1 MSNPSVVVAE
11 VVLPL
16 PLDQAYSY
24 RVPDDLTDGAVA
36 GARVLVPFG
45 PRRLT
50 GLVTALRETDAE
62 EGAALKPILDVLD
75 ETPSFTKEML
85 RLTKWMADY
94 YVCGWGE
101 VVKAALPTGTDVAT
115 EHRLARTDAPAGDW
129 QAHPKARAVLRYLDA
144 HADATVS
151 GLRQQVKDVP
161 LALLRRLERDGVG
174 APDLTIGHA
183 LITPEVWLP
192 FGLHD
197 QFNSAIADAETERT
211 TLDNP
216 RRHSDL
222 PDYVYMPCYLGWGQA
237 TRLALT
243 SSNTGSAT

>member
-115 EHRLARTDAPAGDW
+115 EHRLARTDAPAAVIA
-129 QAHPKARAVLRYLDA
+129 AHDRDHLDRRDAERERTALRLGHVVSGSIVLEEVAASGAAMNGCSALHTSIFGMNPVVKHGTAAMQERYLPRV
-144 HADATVS
+144 ADGS
-151 GLRQQVKDVP
+151 LR
-161 LALLRRLERDGVG
+161 ESHRD
-174 APDLTIGHA
+174 
-183 LITPEVWLP
+183 
-192 FGLHD
+192 
-197 QFNSAIADAETERT
+197 Q
-211 TLDNP
+211 
-216 RRHSDL
+216 
-222 PDYVYMPCYLGWGQA
+222 
-237 TRLALT
+237 
-243 SSNTGSAT
+243 